1 MATHP
6 LDVKDLSK
14 ILDALLINFGTIS
27 DKQGMIVA
35 GQEANKN
42 LKPVIFDPVAVG
54 ATSYRRDTAKG
65 GCPPVRDRVSPSSL
79 TMELYG

>member
-65 GCPPVRDRVSPSSL
+65 ECA
-79 TMELYG
+79 